1 MGTGLEIPAMMLVT
15 LLESRRQ
22 AKSAKDDARLLEAN
36 RKKEADAA
44 ALELATTTHDQTSSV
59 GGAVHMAARESVE
72 GGSTYLTAGRTA
84 GVSGPTGKGKRKKI
98 GSMATYDTTV

>member
-1 MGTGLEIPAMMLVT
+1 
-15 LLESRRQ
+15 
-22 AKSAKDDARLLEAN
+22 
-36 RKKEADAA
+36 
-44 ALELATTTHDQTSSV
+44 
-59 GGAVHMAARESVE
+59 MAARESVE

>member
-1 MGTGLEIPAMMLVT
+1 MTALQMF
-15 LLESRRQ
+15 ESKKAANQ
-22 AKSAKDDARLLEAN
+22 ARDDQNALYAKQKAD
-36 RKKEADAA
+36 ADAA

-59 GGAVHMAARESVE
+59 GGAAHMAARESVE

>member
-1 MGTGLEIPAMMLVT
+1 MGASAYIAMTALQMF
-15 LLESRRQ
+15 ESRKQ
-22 AKSAKDDARLLEAN
+22 ANQARDDQKAMYAKQKAD
-36 RKKEADAA
+36 ADAA

-59 GGAVHMAARESVE
+59 GGAAHMAARESVE

>member
-15 LLESRRQ
+15 MLENRRQ
-22 AKSAKDDARLLEAN
+22 TREGKADARLLEAN